1 MADIGE
7 AARRADIIPVGPPR
21 PTAPATRPGTGACAQ
36 PMSTAVRPRVLSGAG
51 GPVEAS
57 RIAWRR
63 ARSFNLLSGN
73 RSAFG
78 VLLAPWVWVVELA
91 NVATNA
97 SRIRRLGGAS
107 MALHDGRSARPSPGL
122 LAVAL
127 AVTVTYCIVVVGLA
141 VPLAG
146 VLPIRN
152 ENVAAAVTLSIL
164 CGPLLVHLAF
174 LIYKL
179 ARSPEL
185 RTLNRR
191 RTELATQ
198 TGRSTL
204 AMTSFVRAGVP
215 GEGRQ
220 LLERLRTEWVSS
232 STTVI
237 LNPANRAL
245 AEYYLTQGAEIDGR
259 SWKRLAFFGLT
270 DSSVVGGP

>member
-1 MADIGE
+1 L
-7 AARRADIIPVGPPR
+7 
-21 PTAPATRPGTGACAQ
+21 TN
-36 PMSTAVRPRVLSGAG
+36 
-51 GPVEAS
+51 PVEAS

-107 MALHDGRSARPSPGL
+107 MTLHDGRSARPSPGL
-122 LAVAL
+122 LALTL

-198 TGRSTL
+198 TGRPTL

-245 AEYYLTQGAEIDGR
+245 AEYYLTQGAEIDVR

>member
-1 MADIGE
+1 M
-7 AARRADIIPVGPPR
+7 
-21 PTAPATRPGTGACAQ
+21 TN
-36 PMSTAVRPRVLSGAG
+36 
-51 GPVEAS
+51 PVEAS

-107 MALHDGRSARPSPGL
+107 MTLHDGRSARPSPGL
-122 LAVAL
+122 LALTL

-179 ARSPEL
+179 ARS
-185 RTLNRR
+185 RNC
-191 RTELATQ
+191 
-198 TGRSTL
+198 GRSTD
-204 AMTSFVRAGVP
+204 AEPNSPRRP
-215 GEGRQ
+215 GAPH
-220 LLERLRTEWVSS
+220 L
-232 STTVI
+232 
-237 LNPANRAL
+237 P
-245 AEYYLTQGAEIDGR
+245 
-259 SWKRLAFFGLT
+259 
-270 DSSVVGGP
+270 